1 LYFVKNIHS
10 KSLKWKQKIVI
21 AKKATKIMKIM
32 ILKWLIIKIFMIAA
46 VDIARIRQT
55 TMQFAKR
62 IKFNSKLKIRIN
74 KNK

>member
-1 LYFVKNIHS
+1 
-10 KSLKWKQKIVI
+10 
-21 AKKATKIMKIM
+21 MKIM